1 MPSTINGVGT
11 KYYGKRNCFSYD
23 NFCSHCN
30 RYVNLSSYDTREWF
44 VVLFI
49 PIIPLGQKRII
60 DFCPSCTRHQPMPLK
75 KYLRAKDEDYAE
87 AMEKYD
93 ANPNDPEAVAGLLGI
108 FGAYQDMEPFE
119 ALKKEA
125 ESEFAADSTVQA
137 AIGSVYYNYG
147 NMEQARTYFE
157 KSLAM
162 KDDEGVHEVLGFVY
176 LRFSEEDKAAEH
188 FRHIIEKRTVDKTSY
203 LFSLVDG
210 YQGKGRHQD
219 AIELMDAIID
229 IDPSVENDK
238 NYKKTRKLSE
248 KNLDSCKPTKN
259 RHFVRAGGSGAGRT
273 PVNAK
278 KAWCIAAAVILLI
291 LLIYTGVSFY
301 MGKNANVYLVNGLT
315 RTYDVMLDGQTYSI
329 PQSAYKKIKLSE
341 GTKQLTVSDAD
352 ISITS
357 EMIELRSSFWKRPF
371 LDRIYVINPDTVA
384 LLQWTKVFYAEV
396 VSRAPDP
403 VWKPHVGQ
411 ILYAFDGIQ
420 FPFKAFP
427 DEISTSDSGSG
438 SESRVQVSMVEER
451 EIPREQFPFVIEHYI
466 GFEAKI
472 DYLKKCL
479 YYEPDNIN
487 YLYNLYTQ
495 ADPGTFIETV
505 RPGLDAM
512 PVRIEWHRLYQTKIE
527 SYKPEYDLLPEYKQ
541 RLDKSPDSSELQYLY
556 GRILNEDRQ
565 QALQWF
571 NKATEASE
579 PCGYGHF
586 ALGYDAMMAAD
597 FKSALS
603 HFEQALK
610 IKPNNP
616 FFCDLY
622 YEMLVADN
630 QLDKACDYCRQQMA
644 QNSDNYT
651 WMQEHDDLLRQ
662 LGRNE
667 EADRVFEQWCQQ
679 NKDNYSADDFKTL
692 QLSNQ
697 LGSFYREGDF
707 DAIRRVIGEP
717 NQLEDQVLLTLHNRE
732 TISDELMAQADF
744 FSPMWKLLF
753 YISESQL
760 GNKDNATLFL
770 TEAAKQ
776 LKSGGYDQRYAAD
789 CLSMEKQIDEQKIC
803 CLAMEVPLKAVTL
816 TALGIKFPEYRGRFL
831 GLAKQ
836 LNYKKVF
843 PCHFLNSIYDEY
855 SEQAVSNT
863 ETEAKQI

>member
-1 MPSTINGVGT
+1 
-11 KYYGKRNCFSYD
+11 
-23 NFCSHCN
+23 
-30 RYVNLSSYDTREWF
+30 
-44 VVLFI
+44 
-49 PIIPLGQKRII
+49 
-60 DFCPSCTRHQPMPLK
+60 
-75 KYLRAKDEDYAE
+75 
-87 AMEKYD
+87 
-93 ANPNDPEAVAGLLGI
+93 
-108 FGAYQDMEPFE
+108 
-119 ALKKEA
+119 
-125 ESEFAADSTVQA
+125 
-137 AIGSVYYNYG
+137 
-147 NMEQARTYFE
+147 
-157 KSLAM
+157 
-162 KDDEGVHEVLGFVY
+162 
-176 LRFSEEDKAAEH
+176 
-188 FRHIIEKRTVDKTSY
+188 
-203 LFSLVDG
+203 
-210 YQGKGRHQD
+210 
-219 AIELMDAIID
+219 
-229 IDPSVENDK
+229 
-238 NYKKTRKLSE
+238 
-248 KNLDSCKPTKN
+248 
-259 RHFVRAGGSGAGRT
+259 
-273 PVNAK
+273 
-278 KAWCIAAAVILLI
+278 
-291 LLIYTGVSFY
+291 
-301 MGKNANVYLVNGLT
+301 
-315 RTYDVMLDGQTYSI
+315 
-329 PQSAYKKIKLSE
+329 
-341 GTKQLTVSDAD
+341 
-352 ISITS
+352 
-357 EMIELRSSFWKRPF
+357 
-371 LDRIYVINPDTVA
+371 
-384 LLQWTKVFYAEV
+384 
-396 VSRAPDP
+396 
-403 VWKPHVGQ
+403 
-411 ILYAFDGIQ
+411 
-420 FPFKAFP
+420 
-427 DEISTSDSGSG
+427 
-438 SESRVQVSMVEER
+438 
-451 EIPREQFPFVIEHYI
+451 
-466 GFEAKI
+466 
-472 DYLKKCL
+472 
-479 YYEPDNIN
+479 
-487 YLYNLYTQ
+487 
-495 ADPGTFIETV
+495 GTFIETV

-863 ETEAKQI
+863 ETKAEQI